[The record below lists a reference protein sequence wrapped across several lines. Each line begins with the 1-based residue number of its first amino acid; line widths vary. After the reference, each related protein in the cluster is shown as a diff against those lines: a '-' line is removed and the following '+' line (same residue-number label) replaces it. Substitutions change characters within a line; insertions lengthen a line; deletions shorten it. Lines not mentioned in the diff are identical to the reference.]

1 MSMPSTPKGIAAKKC
16 LDKFEESKT
25 ANEVDDV
32 VEELERSSLKEENTS
47 PLLRKME
54 VAKRRRSSKLDSMQA
69 LLSKFN
75 SSQQNVQSALREVK
89 RRQNEVDQ
97 TLEFNERRI
106 RLTQTVI
113 KTMENTRRRHTM
125 SEGEGHTELY
135 EKLRRAKLKIKKNG
149 MIQAMNKLGYNAD
162 GEKNSDGSSGSKVQD
177 DAGVSESS
185 KSNDSDKQQSS
196 KK

>member
-16 LDKFEESKT
+16 WDKFEESKT

-32 VEELERSSLKEENTS
+32 VEELERSSLQEENTS

-54 VAKRRRSSKLDSMQA
+54 VAKRRRSSKLDSMQD

-177 DAGVSESS
+177 DAG
-185 KSNDSDKQQSS
+185 
-196 KK
+196 

>member
-32 VEELERSSLKEENTS
+32 VEELERSSLQEENTS

-54 VAKRRRSSKLDSMQA
+54 VAKRRRSSKLDSMQD

>member
-54 VAKRRRSSKLDSMQA
+54 VAKRRRSSKLDSMQD

>member
-1 MSMPSTPKGIAAKKC
+1 MPSTPKGIAAKKC

-54 VAKRRRSSKLDSMQA
+54 VAKRRRSSKLDSMQD

>member
-1 MSMPSTPKGIAAKKC
+1 MSMPSTPKAIAAKKC

-32 VEELERSSLKEENTS
+32 VEELERSSLQQEDTS
-47 PLLRKME
+47 PLLQKMKI
-54 VAKRRRSSKLDSMQA
+54 AKRRRSSKLDSMQD

-89 RRQNEVDQ
+89 RRQDEVDQ

-135 EKLRRAKLKIKKNG
+135 EKLRRAKLKIRKGG
-149 MIQAMNKLGYNAD
+149 MVKALNKLGYNAD
-162 GEKNSDGSSGSKVQD
+162 GVKNSDVSSGSKVQD
-177 DAGVSESS
+177 DAVVNESS
-185 KSNDSDKQQSS
+185 KSNDSDTQQSS